1 MIFQSPDFEDAFK
14 VIPVDKDIFIF
25 VGGQRTGKSHFASSI
40 KNAVVV
46 DDVSV
51 YNSGT
56 KRIMDSLE
64 KFKLGAVS
72 KFSRN
77 NAREAVYPPDSILIF
92 VVNDRGTSEMVKMVT
107 QECLTELRKFGGF
120 NENKHI

>member
-1 MIFQSPDFEDAFK
+1 MIFQTPNFEDAFK
-14 VIPVDKDIFIF
+14 VTPVDKDIFIF
-25 VGGQRTGKSHFASSI
+25 IGGQKNDKSHFASSI

-51 YNSGT
+51 YSSGT

-64 KFKLGAVS
+64 KFKLGVVP
-72 KFSRN
+72 KFSIN

-92 VVNDRGTSEMVKMVT
+92 VVNDQRTSEMVKMII
-107 QECLTELRKFGGF
+107 QEYLTELHKFGGL